1 VLAATSNADPTPTAE
16 GIFTQMEA
24 NFALY
29 MGLSVMMYE
38 STLVA
43 DQTPFDKWM
52 ETGNFNDSFNADA
65 LAGLN
70 LFVGKGNCVACHGGP
85 ELTKATV
92 RNAQNGKNLI
102 EPRQM
107 AQGTALYDNG
117 FYNIGVV
124 PTTDDLGRGGKDLNG
139 RPLAFSRQSLFQRVL
154 GIQIPFPITGDNN
167 IPAIGEDGDSVCTD
181 PNQNGVCDPNEP
193 LNAGFQRAAV
203 DGAFKTPG
211 LRNQEL
217 LGPYMHNG
225 GFATLR
231 QVVEFYNRGGN
242 FCNLNKAD
250 LDPDIEPRGMTPAEL
265 DQLVSFLL
273 SLTDQ
278 RVRLEQTPFDHPEL
292 FIPAS
297 GFAEG
302 GATPKDLK
310 RLPQDGQAGI
320 SANNAQQ
327 PFLNLDPRSSIFTPT
342 GVCSL
347 NP

>member
-1 VLAATSNADPTPTAE
+1 MTTTS
-16 GIFTQMEA
+16 
-24 NFALY
+24 
-29 MGLSVMMYE
+29 
-38 STLVA
+38 
-43 DQTPFDKWM
+43 
-52 ETGNFNDSFNADA
+52 
-65 LAGLN
+65 
-70 LFVGKGNCVACHGGP
+70 
-85 ELTKATV
+85 
-92 RNAQNGKNLI
+92 R
-102 EPRQM
+102 R
-107 AQGTALYDNG
+107 
-117 FYNIGVV
+117 
-124 PTTDDLGRGGKDLNG
+124 
-139 RPLAFSRQSLFQRVL
+139 
-154 GIQIPFPITGDNN
+154 
-167 IPAIGEDGDSVCTD
+167 IGEDGDIVCTD

-193 LNAGFQRAAV
+193 LNAGFKRAAV

-231 QVVEFYNRGGN
+231 QVVEFDNRGGN

-265 DQLVSFLL
+265 DQLVSFPL

-297 GFAEG
+297 GLAEG
-302 GATPKDLK
+302 GATPKDLR

-342 GVCSL
+342 GVCSV